1 MIGHIPVIKTSK
13 AVYGS
18 FLEDVVRQGVFS
30 EEQRT
35 RGAGRP
41 LGDKAKR
48 AIEQGERIDD
58 RAPFLATVSGK
69 GGWIRGPEFDR
80 RKPFMNVTLIDHLV
94 SVVRGALVFAEIDL
108 RAAGVPEN
116 ELSGRLARLA
126 AVAFLHDAD
135 KMLQRDRRM
144 EIRPADVE
152 GLMQDYGVVP
162 FLAKFGQALDA
173 ERMMSLIDQVE
184 TTRANRMRP
193 GASILSG
200 QEVRDCAYV
209 TLADRLDGAYL
220 DTRKGGDCVV
230 RELEAFKNENLRS
243 DALGDWRA
251 LRIVSPHTPFLL
263 DELQGRFSRACDD
276 RHGHPPLIEVHH
288 DGELLL
294 VAPSKGFDEV
304 FNKAVDNL
312 GEAFNLDLRVNISA
326 RGMPDILDGGRN
338 VHDLREHLQED
349 VRTASRALQISVDLV
364 RPVADATSVKSRID
378 GIFVEFEVAP
388 AWPDLDRYSKRL
400 VSPWHTHYEG
410 NDERNDFLRDAATVA
425 VGLGCKG
432 PAPGQKLNVP
442 DARAREQELVKLL
455 KKSGV
460 PIPAWLIELTHD
472 ISRRNLLAA
481 LAAASTINDSLRQ
494 EELLGDDGLVNL
506 WLRGR
511 GDRRGL
517 LDKIDNPGSYMAA
530 AAQKWFSAA
539 AHGYLFRA
547 EDENAEGRCHFTN
560 APVSR
565 KSPINLSTGL
575 YGVKASAFSG
585 REGRRESFDS
595 TKSETLV
602 APLALAEHRLRSIKV
617 KRPGGQPDV
626 PILISSPTSTGLFA
640 TLVYVHDD
648 LPLEFSLFDAL
659 RADNRKSDGPVF
671 PGMEGFS
678 RRCRIGRYESLPNRM
693 ASRDRRNIGIITFV
707 RMIFKTAQRIGRPIH
722 VFRGLPRPDP
732 GFVSFDFLPEHLVA
746 ALGGTSFRIEQ
757 IPSKIDLLRI
767 VEEVAS
773 IPKMGLDLATHIAD
787 PETRFAAACDAVMRI
802 DRMDVGKTDARSFLR
817 HSLLNLLED
826 EETMS
831 TESDNVIVRFAESMS
846 HVQRAPRDSDGG
858 TVSEMGLRV
867 ALDAVEAAG
876 QLGQTSRDS
885 LIHAVMGS
893 LGKELKR
900 KDHDSRKATGTD
912 STRESSLLSA
922 AEIFVDDV
930 WPKAFGKTSPPSPQ
944 RRIAL
949 AIYRMSFKRAARAA
963 RGAGNEPNEETH
975 HDS

>member
-1 MIGHIPVIKTSK
+1 MIGHIPVIETSRS
-13 AVYGS
+13 VYGS

-48 AIEQGERIDD
+48 AIDKGESIDV

-69 GGWIRGPEFDR
+69 GGWVRGPEFDR

-116 ELSGRLARLA
+116 ELPARLARVA

-135 KMLQRDRRM
+135 KMLQRDRQM

-152 GLMQDYGVVP
+152 GLMRDYGIVR
-162 FLAKFGQALDA
+162 FLAKFGQMLEA
-173 ERMMSLIDQVE
+173 ERMTSLIDQVE

-193 GASILSG
+193 GAPILSL
-200 QEVRDCAYV
+200 QEIRDCAYV

-230 RELEAFKNENLRS
+230 RELEVFKKDNLHS

-263 DELQGRFSRACDD
+263 DELQGHFSIACEDC
-276 RHGHPPLIEVHH
+276 HGHPPLIEVHH

-294 VAPSKGFDEV
+294 VAPSKGFDEI

-312 GEAFNLDLRVNISA
+312 AKAFDLDPRVNISA
-326 RGMPDILDGGRN
+326 RGMPDILDGVR
-338 VHDLREHLQED
+338 DLCDVREHLKEN
-349 VRTASRALQISVDLV
+349 VRTAGKALQISVDLV
-364 RPVADATSVKSRID
+364 HPVADATTIKSRID
-378 GIFVEFEVAP
+378 DIFAPFGVAP
-388 AWPDLDRYSKRL
+388 VWPDLDRSSARL
-400 VSPWHTHYEG
+400 VSPWSAHHEKD
-410 NDERNDFLRDAATVA
+410 DERNAFLPDAATVA
-425 VGLGCKG
+425 VALACKAPQ
-432 PAPGQKLNVP
+432 PARKLNVP
-442 DARAREQELVKLL
+442 DARARERELVKLL
-455 KKSGV
+455 TQSGV
-460 PIPAWLIELTHD
+460 PIPAWLLDLTHD
-472 ISRRNLLAA
+472 ISRRNLLSA
-481 LAAASTINDSLRQ
+481 LAAASAINDGALH
-494 EELLGDDGLVNL
+494 EALLGDDGLVNL

-511 GDRRGL
+511 GNRQGL
-517 LDKIDNPGSYMAA
+517 LDKIDNPGLHMAA
-530 AAQKWFSAA
+530 AAQKWFRAA
-539 AHGYLFRA
+539 AQGCLLRA
-547 EDENAEGRCHFTN
+547 DDENAEGRCHFTN
-560 APVSR
+560 APVPRNSR
-565 KSPINLSTGL
+565 IDLSTGL
-575 YGVKASAFSG
+575 YGVKVSAFSG
-585 REGRRESFDS
+585 REGRWESFNS
-595 TKSETLV
+595 PKRETLV
-602 APLALAEHRLRSIKV
+602 SPLALAEHRLRSIRV
-617 KRPGGQPDV
+617 RRSGGQPDV
-626 PILISSPTSTGLFA
+626 PILISSPTSAGLFA
-640 TLVYVHDD
+640 SLVYVHDD
-648 LPLEFSLFDAL
+648 LPLELSLFDAL

-671 PGMEGFS
+671 RGMEGSS
-678 RRCRIGRYESLPNRM
+678 RRCRIGRYESFPNRM
-693 ASRDRRNIGIITFV
+693 ASRDPNIGVITFV
-707 RMIFKTAQRIGRPIH
+707 RMIFETAQRIGRPIH
-722 VFRGLPRPDP
+722 VFQGLPRPDP

-746 ALGGTSFRIEQ
+746 ALEGMSFRIEQ
-757 IPSKIDLLRI
+757 IPPKVHLLLI
-767 VEEVAS
+767 VEKVAS
-773 IPKMGLDLATHIAD
+773 TTNLGLDLATCIAD

-802 DRMDVGKTDARSFLR
+802 DRMDERKAEAMSFLR

-826 EETMS
+826 KDMS
-831 TESDNVIVRFAESMS
+831 TESDNVIVRFAKSMS
-846 HVQRAPRDSDGG
+846 HVQRAPRDSAGS

-885 LIHAVMGS
+885 LVHAIMGS

-900 KDHDSRKATGTD
+900 KDHDSRKSTGTD
-912 STRESSLLSA
+912 STWESSLLSA

-930 WPKAFGKTSPPSPQ
+930 WPKAFGKTSPSSRQ

-963 RGAGNEPNEETH
+963 RGAGNEPNEDTH